1 MILCIPSVGPGSGD
15 LIDDRFGRAP
25 YFIIYDTE
33 SERIIAHRNDSASG
47 MGGVGL
53 KAAQFLISQGV
64 DAVVTGR
71 VGGNALEALKAGA
84 IKVFLY
90 EEKGTVREAISGFL
104 HGSLKEQE

>member
-1 MILCIPSVGPGSGD
+1 MILCIPSVGPDSGD
-15 LIDDRFGRAP
+15 FIDDRFGRAP

-33 SERIIAHRNDSASG
+33 TDTITPHRNESAGG

-53 KAAQFLISQGV
+53 KAAQSLINHGV
-64 DAVVTGR
+64 DAVIAGR
-71 VGGNALEALKAGA
+71 VGGNALEALKAGG

-90 EEKGTVREAISGFL
+90 QGKGTVREAISGFL